1 MPRFPLDIPAG
12 LSESAGAVVSAGSKT
27 LALFSVGGE
36 IHAIDNVC
44 PHRGGPLGEGHL
56 EGSVVRC
63 PFHSWTFDV
72 KTGECV
78 GRPGIGVPRYA
89 VLQEGGRH
97 WVEIPD

>member
-12 LSESAGAVVSAGSKT
+12 LSESAGAVVSVGSKT

-63 PFHSWTFDV
+63 PFHSWAFDV
-72 KTGECV
+72 KTGSCV
-78 GRPGIGVPRYA
+78 GRPGVGVPRYP
-89 VLQEGGRH
+89 VLQEGDRH